1 MAVETAPA
9 REAFGGW
16 REPTR
21 LSLTAPVL
29 GHVQV
34 DGKQFSANG
43 SRFMFRGV
51 TYGTFANRGDGA
63 LFPEST
69 QLRADLKEIAHAGFT
84 VVRTYTT
91 PPPDMVEVAGELGL
105 RILAGIDYRDWRYL
119 FGSSAADI
127 KSVRGEAR
135 DAALNF
141 AKSIMGNPVILGISV
156 GNEIPADVIRWIGTK
171 PVSQLLSELCALI
184 HDVDPER
191 LVTYANYPTAEYL
204 HGDDSDFLTF
214 NVFLESRQ
222 AFHRYLTK
230 IQHDAAGRPLVLGEI
245 GLDSGGDARG
255 EAREAEVLDW
265 QLEVA
270 MERGVA
276 GCCVFSWTDSWT
288 VGGRPVE
295 DWHFGLTRSDRSPK
309 PALEVATE
317 WNGRNVRDLKSR
329 WPSMSVVICAHNAE
343 ATIDECLEHTCSLD
357 YPNLEVLVV
366 DDGSSD
372 LTAEIARRHP
382 RATVL
387 SIPHSG
393 LATARNEGLLAT
405 AGEIV
410 AYLDS
415 DAYPTPEWP
424 YYLAM
429 GFEKND
435 VVGVGGPNECP
446 PADTMRAQ
454 QIASAPGGPIHVL
467 LSDDLAEHIP
477 GCNMAFRRATL
488 EELGGFDPIY
498 TVAGDDVDFCWRVLD
513 RDLEIAFHPA
523 ALVWHHPRSAI
534 KAYLRQQWG
543 YGRSEALVQ
552 ARHPDRFSMVGSAKW
567 RGRIYSATPF
577 RAWRERIY
585 RGLYGAAPYQ
595 SVYRGGGELRDI
607 AHQVGVP
614 SAAIA
619 VLLTPTVLLEWP
631 MLVVPVFGLAF
642 LLALGASDFAR
653 IKVPPKVQGSP
664 FRFRLNLTL
673 LNLLQP
679 VARAWGRARNR
690 ALARRNAIAVQPI
703 PGPIQKLPQ
712 GVLLIPEK
720 RPRPELAD
728 NIVQL
733 LRRAGMRVVP
743 PTGWESYDALVMAST
758 LVGAEVVT
766 SAHPPGWVQI
776 RVHRFIRWKPALIAA
791 AALIFGAL
799 ADPRLE
805 VAIALACLANLAIGA
820 WRTGPGV
827 RRALLS
833 GGRER

>member
-1 MAVETAPA
+1 
-9 REAFGGW
+9 
-16 REPTR
+16 
-21 LSLTAPVL
+21 
-29 GHVQV
+29 
-34 DGKQFSANG
+34 
-43 SRFMFRGV
+43 MFRGV

-477 GCNMAFRRATL
+477 GCNMAFRRSVL

-498 TVAGDDVDFCWRVLD
+498 MVAGDDVDFCWRVLD
-513 RDLEIAFHPA
+513 RDWEIAFHPA

-534 KAYLRQQWG
+534 RAYLRQQWG
-543 YGRSEALVQ
+543 YGASEALVQ
-552 ARHPDRFSMVGSAKW
+552 ARHPDRFSMVGSARW
-567 RGRIYSATPF
+567 RGRIYSASPL

-595 SVYRGGGELRDI
+595 SIYRGGGDLRDL
-607 AHQVGVP
+607 AHQLGVP
-614 SAAIA
+614 LAAISVVVA
-619 VLLTPTVLLEWP
+619 PLALIMRELLVIPVL
-631 MLVVPVFGLAF
+631 GLAF
-642 LLALGASDFAR
+642 LLALAASDFAR
-653 IKVPPKVQGSP
+653 IDVPNNARHDPL
-664 FRFRLNLTL
+664 RFRLMLTL
-673 LNLLQP
+673 LNLTQP

-690 ALARRNAIAVQPI
+690 ALARRSAIAVPEI
-703 PGPIQKLPQ
+703 AGPIQSLGR
-712 GVLLIPEK
+712 GVFLMPEK
-720 RPRPELAD
+720 RPRAELAE
-728 NIVQL
+728 NIVQR
-733 LRRAGMRVVP
+733 LRRTGMRVVP
-743 PTGWESYDALVMAST
+743 PTGWESHDALVMASA
-758 LVGAEVVT
+758 LIGAELVT
-766 SAHPPGWVQI
+766 SAHPPGWVQLRI
-776 RVHRFIRWKPALIAA
+776 RRFLRWKFVSVFAVLIGV
-791 AALIFGAL
+791 AALTDARLAVVLAVIGA
-799 ADPRLE
+799 AD
-805 VAIALACLANLAIGA
+805 IALGA
-820 WRTGPGV
+820 WRTGPSL
-827 RRALLS
+827 RRAFGS
-833 GGRER
+833 HGAVQ

>member
-1 MAVETAPA
+1 
-9 REAFGGW
+9 
-16 REPTR
+16 
-21 LSLTAPVL
+21 
-29 GHVQV
+29 
-34 DGKQFSANG
+34 
-43 SRFMFRGV
+43 MFRGV

-127 KSVRGEAR
+127 KAVRGEAR

-477 GCNMAFRRATL
+477 GCNMAFRRSVL

-498 TVAGDDVDFCWRVLD
+498 MVAGDDVDFCWRVLD
-513 RDLEIAFHPA
+513 RDWEIAFHPA

-534 KAYLRQQWG
+534 RAYLRQQWG
-543 YGRSEALVQ
+543 YGASEALVQ
-552 ARHPDRFSMVGSAKW
+552 ARHPDRFSMVGSARW
-567 RGRIYSATPF
+567 RGRIYSASPL

-595 SVYRGGGELRDI
+595 SIYRGGGDLRDL
-607 AHQVGVP
+607 AHQLGVP
-614 SAAIA
+614 LAAISVVVA
-619 VLLTPTVLLEWP
+619 PLALIMRELLVIPVL
-631 MLVVPVFGLAF
+631 GLAF
-642 LLALGASDFAR
+642 LLALAASDFAR
-653 IKVPPKVQGSP
+653 IDVPNNARHDPL
-664 FRFRLNLTL
+664 RFRLMLTL
-673 LNLLQP
+673 LNLTQP

-690 ALARRNAIAVQPI
+690 ALARRSAIAVPEI
-703 PGPIQKLPQ
+703 AGPIQSLGR
-712 GVLLIPEK
+712 GVFLMPEK
-720 RPRPELAD
+720 RPRAELAE
-728 NIVQL
+728 NIVQR
-733 LRRAGMRVVP
+733 LRRTGMRVVP
-743 PTGWESYDALVMAST
+743 PTGWESHDALVMASA
-758 LVGAEVVT
+758 LIGAELVT
-766 SAHPPGWVQI
+766 SAHPPGWVQLRI
-776 RVHRFIRWKPALIAA
+776 RRFLRWKFVSVFAVLIGV
-791 AALIFGAL
+791 AALTDARLAVVLAVIGA
-799 ADPRLE
+799 AD
-805 VAIALACLANLAIGA
+805 IALGA
-820 WRTGPGV
+820 WRTGPSL
-827 RRALLS
+827 RRAFGS
-833 GGRER
+833 HGAVQ